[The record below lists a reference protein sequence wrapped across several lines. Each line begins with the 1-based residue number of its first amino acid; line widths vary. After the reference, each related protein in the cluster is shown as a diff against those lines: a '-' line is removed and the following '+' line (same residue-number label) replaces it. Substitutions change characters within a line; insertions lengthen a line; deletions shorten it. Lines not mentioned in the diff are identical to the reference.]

1 MSSSAAAII
10 AKDEEVVF
18 IQNVKHDKVE
28 SEITLEQALR
38 DLPITEDTSCGYG
51 FFQSKFLQKFATIKS
66 FVVLFGVVGSIFSMT
81 NSYFN
86 GILTTVEK
94 RFKIPSRNIGIIMAG
109 LDCTNLLASWLISY
123 YGGRK
128 HRPRWLGFGLIS
140 IMLYCL
146 LTSLPHFIY
155 GPGTDA
161 LQLTREFIESRNQSI
176 GGETKSDT
184 LLCNYDGKLALV
196 IKTSRLSTLI
206 RSY

>member
-1 MSSSAAAII
+1 MSSGTVSVPV
-10 AKDEEVVF
+10 KEEEEVF
-18 IQNVKHDKVE
+18 FLRDLKSDNID
-28 SEITLEQALR
+28 SELTLENVLR
-38 DLPITEDTSCGYG
+38 DLPLTEDTKCGYG
-51 FFQSKFLQKFATIKS
+51 FFQPDFLQRFANIKS
-66 FVVLFGVVGSIFSMT
+66 FVILFGLVGSIFSMT

-94 RFKIPSRNIGIIMAG
+94 RFKIPTKNIGIIMVG

-140 IMLYCL
+140 MVLYCL

-161 LQLTREFIESRNQSI
+161 LQLTKEFTESRNISI
-176 GGETKSDT
+176 SGTDKSNT
-184 LLCNYDGKLALV
+184 VLCNYDGKFTLV
-196 IKTSRLSTLI
+196 YPLIMTSD
-206 RSY
+206 